1 MDSTVN
7 TQVLMSIPDY
17 LEHEKTCEFR
27 NDYVGGVLYP
37 LTGTSKRHNVLLGN
51 FFKPLVTVR
60 CKGCHIFANS
70 VKLHPT
76 PDTFYYPD
84 LMFTCEPSE
93 DEYVVDEAC
102 LVVEILSE
110 STEVRDRF
118 EKWAAYKQM
127 DSLQHYLLVH
137 QDEPWI
143 EHFQRDEAGQWQL
156 SHHHASEIALKC
168 PEMSLRLTD
177 IYVGVLDGS

>member
-1 MDSTVN
+1 
-7 TQVLMSIPDY
+7 
-17 LEHEKTCEFR
+17 
-27 NDYVGGVLYP
+27 
-37 LTGTSKRHNVLLGN
+37 
-51 FFKPLVTVR
+51 
-60 CKGCHIFANS
+60 
-70 VKLHPT
+70 
-76 PDTFYYPD
+76 
-84 LMFTCEPSE
+84 MFTCEPSE